1 MNNQFRNISFVL
13 FVLVLFSALCP
24 PASSQTRISDSDLEK
39 LLQNLKEDAKSFR
52 PVFESSLKQ
61 SSIRKTSQEKD
72 ARQLA
77 ERFSK
82 ETERAWKQFKKT
94 RNNNVG
100 ISEVSGTAQQIDKL
114 VNGLSLNGA
123 TSTAWTKIRQELG
136 QVEVAFG
143 LPKSTLLPAT
153 STPATSS
160 SSCRLAVGDERAK
173 RLVEECSQVSTA
185 MHTPCNAENSCVLI
199 IDEIKR
205 GCAVLGRDAP
215 QYCLEYK

>member
-1 MNNQFRNISFVL
+1 MNTQFRNISFVL
-13 FVLVLFSALCP
+13 FVLVVFSALCS
-24 PASSQTRISDSDLEK
+24 PASGQTRISDNDLER

-61 SSIRKTSQEKD
+61 SSIRRTSQEKD

-77 ERFSK
+77 DRFSK
-82 ETERAWKQFKKT
+82 ETEGAWKQFKKT

-100 ISEVSGTAQQIDKL
+100 ISDVSATAQQIDKL
-114 VNGLSLNGA
+114 VNGLGLNGSA
-123 TSTAWTKIRQELG
+123 STAWAKIQQELG

-143 LPKSTLLPAT
+143 LQKSTLQPASST
-153 STPATSS
+153 SAVGG
-160 SSCRLAVGDERAK
+160 SSCRLAVGDERAN

-185 MHTPCNAENSCVLI
+185 THTPYNAENSCILI

-205 GCAVLGRDAP
+205 SCALLGRSAP

>member
-1 MNNQFRNISFVL
+1 M
-13 FVLVLFSALCP
+13 
-24 PASSQTRISDSDLEK
+24 
-39 LLQNLKEDAKSFR
+39 
-52 PVFESSLKQ
+52 KQ

-82 ETERAWKQFKKT
+82 ETEGAWKQLKKT

-100 ISEVSGTAQQIDKL
+100 ISEVAATAQQIDKL
-114 VNGLSLNGA
+114 VNGLSLNGS
-123 TSTAWTKIRQELG
+123 TTTAWAKIQQELG

-143 LPKSTLLPAT
+143 LQKSTLPLASST
-153 STPATSS
+153 SAMGG

-173 RLVEECSQVSTA
+173 RLVAECSQVSTA
-185 MHTPCNAENSCVLI
+185 THTPCNAENSCVLI
-199 IDEIKR
+199 TDEIKR
-205 GCAVLGRDAP
+205 SCALLGRNAP

>member
-1 MNNQFRNISFVL
+1 MNTQFRNTSFVL
-13 FVLVLFSALCP
+13 FVLILFFTLCL
-24 PASSQTRISDSDLEK
+24 PASSQTRISDRDLET

-72 ARQLA
+72 AKQLA

-82 ETERAWKQFKKT
+82 ETEGAWKQFKKA
-94 RNNNVG
+94 RNNHVG
-100 ISEVSGTAQQIDKL
+100 ISNVAATAQQVDKL
-114 VNGLSLNGA
+114 INGLSLNGS
-123 TSTAWTKIRQELG
+123 TSTAWAKIQQELG
-136 QVEVAFG
+136 QVEAAFG
-143 LPKSTLLPAT
+143 IQKSTLPSAS
-153 STPATSS
+153 STLAMSG

-173 RLVEECSQVSTA
+173 RLVEGCSQVSTA
-185 MHTPCNAENSCVLI
+185 THSPCNAENSCVLI

-205 GCAVLGRDAP
+205 GCALLGRNSP

>member
-1 MNNQFRNISFVL
+1 
-13 FVLVLFSALCP
+13 
-24 PASSQTRISDSDLEK
+24 
-39 LLQNLKEDAKSFR
+39 LKEDAKSFR

-82 ETERAWKQFKKT
+82 ETEGAWKQFKSTK
-94 RNNNVG
+94 NNNVG
-100 ISEVSGTAQQIDKL
+100 ISEVAGTALQIDKL
-114 VNGLSLNGA
+114 VNGLSLNA
-123 TSTAWTKIRQELG
+123 STRTAWAKIQQELG
-136 QVEVAFG
+136 QVEAAFG
-143 LPKSTLLPAT
+143 IQRSTSPPANST
-153 STPATSS
+153 SAIGG

-185 MHTPCNAENSCVLI
+185 THPPCNAENSCVLI

-205 GCAVLGRDAP
+205 SCALLGRNAP